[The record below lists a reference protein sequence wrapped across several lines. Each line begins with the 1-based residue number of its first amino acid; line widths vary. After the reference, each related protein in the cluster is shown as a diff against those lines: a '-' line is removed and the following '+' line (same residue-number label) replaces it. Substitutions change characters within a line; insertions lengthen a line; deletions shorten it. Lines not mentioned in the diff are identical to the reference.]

1 MKITSTGIVYLVLT
15 TLSLIYSIASTNPF
29 YYLLSLLAVSIF
41 ISEYYLFRDVSS
53 VINEVKVS
61 RRIPGRSILELET
74 VEIGVELSNDT
85 GRSIPRVLVIEDF
98 PRYIQPEVKP
108 VFTVFLPAYSKSIL
122 SYRVK
127 ALAPGRI
134 DLPGLR
140 LVFTDPLSFFY
151 DTLSIELRNYIVAQP
166 LYTRIDEALKSIERI
181 TGINTRGHAFGG
193 EYDLANI
200 REYFPGDDVRRIL
213 WKHYAKTGNLMVRE
227 DYGDVRPS
235 ILLVIDI
242 RKRLWEIGSGVN
254 TLAHVQLR
262 LARSLLESLS
272 TVMAHVD
279 VAMCTEQSPKIY
291 FDAWRDP
298 SEAFYSLISTLQ
310 PGGGCEVPLSTI
322 KQVLAYTSGR
332 RYDSVIIVTNPVTL
346 VEDGVDPVKEMA
358 SLAPG
363 RTIVVLP
370 RFDYDVYAGLRGKEL
385 AAVVGELVG
394 ETGVEA
400 FIVEEDLR
408 VVV

>member
-15 TLSLIYSIASTNPF
+15 TLSIIYSIASMNPF
-29 YYLLSLLAVSIF
+29 YYLLSLLAISIF
-41 ISEYYLFRDVSS
+41 ISEYYLFRDISS
-53 VINEVKVS
+53 VINKVKVS
-61 RRIPGRSILELET
+61 RRIPSRSILELET
-74 VEIGVELSNDT
+74 LEIGVELSNDT

-98 PRYIQPEVKP
+98 QRYIQPEVKP

-181 TGINTRGHAFGG
+181 TGINTKGHAFSG

-272 TVMAHVD
+272 TVKARVD

-310 PGGGCEVPLSTI
+310 PGGAARSPCQPLSRC
-322 KQVLAYTSGR
+322 L
-332 RYDSVIIVTNPVTL
+332 PTL
-346 VEDGVDPVKEMA
+346 VAGDMIQL
-358 SLAPG
+358 SLSL
-363 RTIVVLP
+363 IL
-370 RFDYDVYAGLRGKEL
+370 
-385 AAVVGELVG
+385 
-394 ETGVEA
+394 
-400 FIVEEDLR
+400 
-408 VVV
+408 

>member
-1 MKITSTGIVYLVLT
+1 MKITSTGIVYLALT
-15 TLSLIYSIASTNPF
+15 VISIIYSIASMNHF
-29 YYLLSLLAVSIF
+29 YYLLSLLAVFIF
-41 ISEYYLFRDVSS
+41 ISEYYLFRDALS
-53 VINEVKVS
+53 VINGIKVS
-61 RRIPGRSILELET
+61 RRISSRSILELES

-85 GRSIPRVLVIEDF
+85 GKSIPRVLVVED
-98 PRYIQPEVKP
+98 PPGYIQPEVKP

-140 LVFTDPLSFFY
+140 LIFADPLSFFY
-151 DTLSIELRNYIVAQP
+151 AVLSIELRDHIVVQP
-166 LYTRIDEALKSIERI
+166 LYTRVDEVLKSIERI
-181 TGINTRGHAFGG
+181 TGINVKGRSFSG

-200 REYFPGDDVRRIL
+200 REYSPGDDVRRIL

-227 DYGDVRPS
+227 DYGDVKPS
-235 ILLVIDI
+235 ILLVIDM

-272 TVMAHVD
+272 TMKARVD
-279 VAMCTEQSPKIY
+279 VAMCTETSPKIY

-298 SEAFYSLISTLQ
+298 SEAFYSLLSTLQ
-310 PGGGCEVPLSTI
+310 PGGGCGIPLSTI
-322 KQVLAYTSGR
+322 KQVLAYIGGR

-346 VEDGVDPVKEMA
+346 VEDGIDSVREVA

-363 RTIVVLP
+363 GAVVVLP
-370 RFDYDVYAGLRGKEL
+370 RFDYDVYAGLSGKEL
-385 AAVVGELVG
+385 AVVVGKLVG
-394 ETGVEA
+394 EAGVEA
-400 FIVEEDLR
+400 FIAEEDLR
-408 VVV
+408 VVA